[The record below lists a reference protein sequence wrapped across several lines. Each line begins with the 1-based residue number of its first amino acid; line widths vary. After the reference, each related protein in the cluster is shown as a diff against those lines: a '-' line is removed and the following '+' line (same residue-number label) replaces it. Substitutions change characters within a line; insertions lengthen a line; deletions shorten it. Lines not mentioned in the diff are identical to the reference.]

1 MSGGNLSTLG
11 SVQEV
16 SPSLRL
22 LGEFLRSTP
31 YFKGKWRLMEWFFRR
46 WIHRWRVV
54 GDVQLNPSVRIS
66 CKLWDEVQFGIWWG
80 GETYERIQTQYFKSL
95 MKPGDVFFD
104 IGSNIGYYS
113 LTAAPLVGPGG
124 KIYAFEPAT
133 QQFTL
138 LNGNIA
144 RNGLNQIEPVQLALS
159 DTKGPGV
166 LHLDDTF
173 NTGSAAL
180 CNSSVAGPHEELVTC
195 TTLDDFVDSRRIDRI
210 DAMKIDVEG
219 FEMSVL
225 RGGRRTLERL
235 RPTLL
240 IEVKEHHLQRAGLSR
255 EELYAYLRGLGYT
268 SFRIKPHGR
277 LDEITEPE
285 DGVLVVFRAK

>member
-1 MSGGNLSTLG
+1 MTTLG

-16 SPSLRL
+16 SPLLRQI
-22 LGEFLRSTP
+22 GAFSRSTP
-31 YFKGKWRLMEWFFRR
+31 YFKGKWRLMEWLFRR

-54 GDVQLNPSVRIS
+54 GDVQLNPSIRLT

-80 GETYERIQTQYFKSL
+80 GETYEHLQTRYFKSL
-95 MKPGDVFFD
+95 VKPGDVFFD

-113 LTAAPLVGPGG
+113 LTAAPLVGPSGR
-124 KIYAFEPAT
+124 IYAFEPAT

-138 LNGNIA
+138 LKANLS
-144 RNGLNQIEPVQLALS
+144 RNNLTQVEAVQLALS
-159 DTKGPGV
+159 DCNGPGV

-180 CNSSVAGPHEELVTC
+180 RSGDATGPNEETVTC
-195 TTLDDFVDSRRIDRI
+195 TTLDDFVESRQIDRI
-210 DAMKIDVEG
+210 DVMKIDVEG

-225 RGGRRTLERL
+225 RGGCRTLERL

-240 IEVKEHHLQRAGLSR
+240 IEVKDHHLQRGGSSR
-255 EELYAYLRGLGYT
+255 DKLYAYLRALGYT
-268 SFRIKPHGR
+268 SYRIKSRER
-277 LDEITEPE
+277 LEEIKEPE
-285 DGVLVVFRAK
+285 DGVLVVFSAQ